1 MDVPTDWTPGAA
13 ALGVAAA
20 IGVLV
25 ALRIRA
31 RAPASA
37 SAAAP
42 ADSAR
47 KEELSRQR
55 DALYEQI
62 RALDADTG
70 WRPEDRALAR
80 QRLVVDAAETLRAL
94 EGVDAPV
101 PSAPPA
107 PPARAGS
114 PWVNAVIGLSAG
126 VFGAALVL
134 GIQSYTKPKEQPAPM
149 AAAAPPVAA
158 GPSPAMTQR
167 VAMRKAAVDAN
178 PDDLAARLAYARA
191 LVDADEVKEAFSQT
205 QKITE
210 AQPDNADARTLQAVI
225 LLQIGDVTMATG
237 LLDKVLSAHPDH
249 VEALGYRGAIYLNA
263 GQKDEAIAAWQKVIQ
278 LDPTQQAAVE
288 PLIEMARTGRNPFGS
303 APVTGGASGSAA
315 GGMGEAAPAAAGPT
329 PSDITGTVTY
339 SGSAPHVFIY
349 LRPAGVDRGPPA
361 AVKKLQNPTFP
372 LDFRI
377 GPGDSPMGGPFPEDG
392 TLTVRVDLDGNPT
405 THEDGAPEVR
415 VEHVK
420 PGQTDVK
427 VGL

>member
-31 RAPASA
+31 RTAPAA
-37 SAAAP
+37 SAP
-42 ADSAR
+42 PGRAD
-47 KEELSRQR
+47 ELARQR
-55 DALYEQI
+55 DALYDQI

-80 QRLVVDAAETLRAL
+80 HRLVLEAAETLRAIDAA
-94 EGVDAPV
+94 DAPAA
-101 PSAPPA
+101 APVS
-107 PPARAGS
+107 PPPPRAGS

-134 GIQSYTKPKEQPAPM
+134 GIQSYTKPKETAAPMGQSNAPM
-149 AAAAPPVAA
+149 AAA
-158 GPSPAMTQR
+158 GPSPAATQR
-167 VAMRKAAVDAN
+167 VALRKAAVDAH

-191 LVDADEVKEAFSQT
+191 LIDADDAKGAFDQT
-205 QKITE
+205 QKITD
-210 AQPDNADARTLQAVI
+210 AQPDNPDARTLQAVI
-225 LLQIGDVTMATG
+225 LLQIGDVDMATG
-237 LLDKVLSAHPDH
+237 LLDKVLAGHPDH

-263 GQKDEAIAAWQKVIQ
+263 GKKDEAIAAWQKVIE
-278 LDPTQQAAVE
+278 LDPSQKEAVE
-288 PLIEMARTGRNPFGS
+288 PLIEMARTGRNPFGA
-303 APVTGGASGSAA
+303 APVTGGASGSASA
-315 GGMGEAAPAAAGPT
+315 MGGGGAAEAGPT
-329 PSDITGTVTY
+329 PSDITGTITY
-339 SGSAPHVFIY
+339 SGAAPNVFIY
-349 LRPAGVDRGPPA
+349 LRPAGVDRGPPS

-372 LDFRI
+372 LEFRI

-420 PGQTDVK
+420 PGQTGVQ